1 MHDQKWGEGSDKP
14 IIIMTKHH
22 IKTHT
27 MDYIMSLANHI
38 LKTISGAIHRAGN
51 KNIIGNITKT
61 SLCNLLQLSKS

>member
-14 IIIMTKHH
+14 IIAMTKHR

-27 MDYIMSLANHI
+27 MDYMSLANHI

-51 KNIIGNITKT
+51 KNIIGDMVKT
-61 SLCNLLQLSKS
+61 